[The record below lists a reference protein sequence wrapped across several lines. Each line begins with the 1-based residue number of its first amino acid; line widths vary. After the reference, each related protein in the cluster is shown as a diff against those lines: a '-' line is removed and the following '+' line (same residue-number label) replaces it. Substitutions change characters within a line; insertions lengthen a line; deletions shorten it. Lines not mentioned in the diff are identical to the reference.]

1 MTVLCNA
8 IDYSSVT
15 GSLSNHSKGKQM
27 KISDFIAQS
36 KGKFITV
43 AFIKKD
49 GTVRNLNGRIGVT
62 KHLKGG
68 VSTVNTDQYLVVYDT
83 VAQGYRSV
91 NKDTIVSVTCEGL
104 TINNNAMVTE

>member
-1 MTVLCNA
+1 
-8 IDYSSVT
+8 
-15 GSLSNHSKGKQM
+15 M

-104 TINNNAMVTE
+104 TINNNVMVTA

>member
-1 MTVLCNA
+1 
-8 IDYSSVT
+8 
-15 GSLSNHSKGKQM
+15 M
-27 KISDFIAQS
+27 KIADFVASS

-43 AFIKKD
+43 NFIKKD
-49 GTVRNLNGRIGVT
+49 GTARTLNGRIGVT

-68 VSTVNTDQYLVVYDT
+68 ISTVNTDQYMVVYDN

-104 TINNNAMVTE
+104 TINNNAMVAA

>member
-1 MTVLCNA
+1 
-8 IDYSSVT
+8 
-15 GSLSNHSKGKQM
+15 M

-43 AFIKKD
+43 TFIKKD

-62 KHLKGG
+62 KYLKNGTA
-68 VSTVNTDQYLVVYDT
+68 TVNLDKYIIVYDT
-83 VAQGYRSV
+83 INTGYRCV

-104 TINNNAMVTE
+104 TINNNALVTS

>member
-1 MTVLCNA
+1 
-8 IDYSSVT
+8 
-15 GSLSNHSKGKQM
+15 M

-104 TINNNAMVTE
+104 TINNNAMVAA